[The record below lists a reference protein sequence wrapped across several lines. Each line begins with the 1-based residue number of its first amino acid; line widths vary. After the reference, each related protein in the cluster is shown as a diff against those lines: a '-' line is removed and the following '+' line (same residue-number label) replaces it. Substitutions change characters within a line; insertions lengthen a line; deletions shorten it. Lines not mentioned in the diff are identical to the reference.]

1 MHFSQAYLTELIQ
14 EAVHSC
20 PSAYNSQSARIIV
33 LFADSHHQ
41 FWNIVKDVQ
50 RQHRSMKGLESSWI
64 NVQMPMARFYSMKIS
79 APFSNYRKRF
89 HLVPMIFHCGQSRLL
104 AWYSLLRGLR
114 WQMLV

>member
-50 RQHRSMKGLESSWI
+50 RQHVSTLVYERIRIKLDQCANAYGTIL
-64 NVQMPMARFYSMKIS
+64 FYEDQRTIQQLD
-79 APFSNYRKRF
+79 RKS
-89 HLVPMIFHCGQSRLL
+89 V
-104 AWYSLLRGLR
+104 
-114 WQMLV
+114 V